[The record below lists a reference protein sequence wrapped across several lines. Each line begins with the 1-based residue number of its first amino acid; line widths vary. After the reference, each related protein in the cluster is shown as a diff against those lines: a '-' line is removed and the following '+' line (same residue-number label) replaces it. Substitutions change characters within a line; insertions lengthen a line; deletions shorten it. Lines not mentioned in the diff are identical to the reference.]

1 MKLRVMGVVLAL
13 LLSASMTACSGSK
26 NNLDLN
32 NSNNGGGDNIP
43 ATTLPSNSPSPAAS
57 PDGNSKTAA
66 PQTPSDNES
75 SLNPYQAVLLN
86 NAEFFSTDNKKE
98 VLLNDFLTNKELYGT
113 IFKASRFAVLDM
125 DGDKAPEVV
134 LELTVQDNPE
144 FYEILHMV
152 DGKVYGYNIVYR
164 GLEWLKADGTF
175 SYSSGAADNGYGKMK
190 FQSDAYE
197 TEILAYMQ
205 SNQSN
210 DGMTIS
216 YFIEN
221 EAVTEEAYQS
231 YMKEQDEKEDVSWYE
246 FSQTNVETELAVTP

>member
-1 MKLRVMGVVLAL
+1 MKSRMMCVILAL
-13 LLSASMTACSGSK
+13 LLSASMTACSGSE
-26 NNLDLN
+26 NNLDPN
-32 NSNNGGGDNIP
+32 SSNNGGGDNIS
-43 ATTLPSNSPSPAAS
+43 ATSSPSPAAS
-57 PDGNSKTAA
+57 PDGNSETAA
-66 PQTPSDNES
+66 PQTPSNES

-98 VLLNDFLTNKELYGT
+98 VLVNDFLTNKELYGT

-125 DGDKAPEVV
+125 DGDEATEVV

-164 GLEWLKADGTF
+164 GLERLKADGTF
-175 SYSSGAADNGYGKMK
+175 SYSNGAADNGYGNLK

-231 YMKEQDEKEDVSWYE
+231 YMKKQDEKEDVVWYE
-246 FSQTNVETELAVTP
+246 LSQTNVETELAVTP